1 MAASSGQA
9 ANVAD
14 VVNNAP
20 AISAPESKRN
30 GYDLGIKIFIMSG

>member
-9 ANVAD
+9 ANVD
-14 VVNNAP
+14 VVVNNTPTVSTP
-20 AISAPESKRN
+20 ASKRN